1 MVRKL
6 VTKAKKWTWS
16 VASWNQE
23 ARVLRRPVVGC
34 VVVSAYFGSYW
45 CPKIRNHFKT
55 ADTKKPPRGWF
66 FSRTCG
72 PGTPQDTSIKSGVL
86 ARLPLQLYTKLYTK
100 IFACPP
106 KVTFTTSRFL
116 HPGIELLLCILS
128 TLKKC
133 WCIGAFSRN
142 YLNIKENIAFSSW
155 CATGFFVVHL
165 VHFVR
170 KKPANA

>member
-1 MVRKL
+1 MDL
-6 VTKAKKWTWS
+6 VSRFLESRSKSPSQACCRMCCGICILWILLVSKNPKPLQDGRYKKTT
-16 VASWNQE
+16 
-23 ARVLRRPVVGC
+23 ARVVLQQNL
-34 VVVSAYFGSYW
+34 W
-45 CPKIRNHFKT
+45 
-55 ADTKKPPRGWF
+55 
-66 FSRTCG
+66 
-72 PGTPQDTSIKSGVL
+72 PGTPQNTPIKSGVL
-86 ARLPLQLYTKLYTK
+86 ARLPFQLYTKLYTK
-100 IFACPP
+100 IFAYPP

-142 YLNIKENIAFSSW
+142 HLNVKENIAFFSW

>member
-1 MVRKL
+1 MDL
-6 VTKAKKWTWS
+6 VSRFLESRSKSPSQACCRMCCGICILWILLVSKNPKPLQDGRYKKTT
-16 VASWNQE
+16 
-23 ARVLRRPVVGC
+23 ARVVLQQNL
-34 VVVSAYFGSYW
+34 W
-45 CPKIRNHFKT
+45 
-55 ADTKKPPRGWF
+55 
-66 FSRTCG
+66 

-116 HPGIELLLCILS
+116 HAGIELLLCILS

-142 YLNIKENIAFSSW
+142 HLNIKENIAFFSW

>member
-1 MVRKL
+1 MDL
-6 VTKAKKWTWS
+6 VSRFLESRSESPSQACCRMCCSICMLWILLVSKNPKPLQDGRYKKTT
-16 VASWNQE
+16 
-23 ARVLRRPVVGC
+23 ARVVLQQNL
-34 VVVSAYFGSYW
+34 W
-45 CPKIRNHFKT
+45 
-55 ADTKKPPRGWF
+55 
-66 FSRTCG
+66 

-86 ARLPLQLYTKLYTK
+86 ARLPPQLYTKLYTK

-106 KVTFTTSRFL
+106 KVTFTTSQFPL
-116 HPGIELLLCILS
+116 SGIEFLLCILS

-142 YLNIKENIAFSSW
+142 HLNIKENIAFFSW
-155 CATGFFVVHL
+155 CVAGLSVVHL

>member
-1 MVRKL
+1 MDL
-6 VTKAKKWTWS
+6 VSRFLESRSESPSQACCRMCCGICMLWILLVSKNPKPLQDGRYKKTT
-16 VASWNQE
+16 
-23 ARVLRRPVVGC
+23 ARVVLQQNL
-34 VVVSAYFGSYW
+34 W
-45 CPKIRNHFKT
+45 
-55 ADTKKPPRGWF
+55 
-66 FSRTCG
+66 

-86 ARLPLQLYTKLYTK
+86 TRLPLQLYTKLYTK

-142 YLNIKENIAFSSW
+142 HLNIKENIAFFSW

>member
-1 MVRKL
+1 MDL
-6 VTKAKKWTWS
+6 VSRFLESRSKSPSQACCRMCCGICILWILLVSKNPKPLQDGRYKKTT
-16 VASWNQE
+16 
-23 ARVLRRPVVGC
+23 ARVVLQQNL
-34 VVVSAYFGSYW
+34 W
-45 CPKIRNHFKT
+45 
-55 ADTKKPPRGWF
+55 
-66 FSRTCG
+66 
-72 PGTPQDTSIKSGVL
+72 PGTPQDTSIKSGGL

>member
-1 MVRKL
+1 MDL
-6 VTKAKKWTWS
+6 VSRFLESRSKSPSQACCRMCCAICILWILLVSKNPKPLQDGRYKKTT
-16 VASWNQE
+16 
-23 ARVLRRPVVGC
+23 ARVVLQQNL
-34 VVVSAYFGSYW
+34 W
-45 CPKIRNHFKT
+45 
-55 ADTKKPPRGWF
+55 
-66 FSRTCG
+66 

-142 YLNIKENIAFSSW
+142 HLNIKENIAFFSW

>member
-1 MVRKL
+1 MDL
-6 VTKAKKWTWS
+6 VSRFLESRSESPSQACCRMCCGICMLWILLVSRNPKPLQDGRYKKTT
-16 VASWNQE
+16 
-23 ARVLRRPVVGC
+23 ARVVLQQNL
-34 VVVSAYFGSYW
+34 W
-45 CPKIRNHFKT
+45 
-55 ADTKKPPRGWF
+55 
-66 FSRTCG
+66 
-72 PGTPQDTSIKSGVL
+72 PGTPQYTSIKSGVL

-106 KVTFTTSRFL
+106 KITFPSSRFPL
-116 HPGIELLLCILS
+116 SGIEFLLCILS

-142 YLNIKENIAFSSW
+142 HLNIKENIAFFSW

>member
-1 MVRKL
+1 MDL
-6 VTKAKKWTWS
+6 VSRFLESRSKSPSQACCRMCCGICILWILLVSKNPKPLQDGRYKKTT
-16 VASWNQE
+16 
-23 ARVLRRPVVGC
+23 ARVVLQQNL
-34 VVVSAYFGSYW
+34 W
-45 CPKIRNHFKT
+45 
-55 ADTKKPPRGWF
+55 
-66 FSRTCG
+66 

>member
-1 MVRKL
+1 MNL
-6 VTKAKKWTWS
+6 VSRFLESRSKSPSQACCRMCCGICILWILLVSKNPKPLQDGRYKKTT
-16 VASWNQE
+16 
-23 ARVLRRPVVGC
+23 ARVVLQQNL
-34 VVVSAYFGSYW
+34 W
-45 CPKIRNHFKT
+45 
-55 ADTKKPPRGWF
+55 
-66 FSRTCG
+66 
-72 PGTPQDTSIKSGVL
+72 PGTPQNTSIKSGVL

-142 YLNIKENIAFSSW
+142 HLNIKENIAFFSW

>member
-1 MVRKL
+1 MDL
-6 VTKAKKWTWS
+6 VSRFLESRSESPSQACCRMCCGICMLWILLVSKNPKPLQDGRYKKTT
-16 VASWNQE
+16 
-23 ARVLRRPVVGC
+23 ARVVLQQNL
-34 VVVSAYFGSYW
+34 W
-45 CPKIRNHFKT
+45 
-55 ADTKKPPRGWF
+55 
-66 FSRTCG
+66 
-72 PGTPQDTSIKSGVL
+72 PGTPQYTSIKSGVL

-106 KVTFTTSRFL
+106 KITFPSSRFPL
-116 HPGIELLLCILS
+116 SGIEFLLCILS

-142 YLNIKENIAFSSW
+142 HLNIKENIAFFSW

>member
-1 MVRKL
+1 MDL
-6 VTKAKKWTWS
+6 VSRFLESRSKSPSQVCCRMCCGICILWILLVSKNPKPLQDGRYKKTT
-16 VASWNQE
+16 
-23 ARVLRRPVVGC
+23 ARVVLQQNL
-34 VVVSAYFGSYW
+34 W
-45 CPKIRNHFKT
+45 
-55 ADTKKPPRGWF
+55 
-66 FSRTCG
+66 
-72 PGTPQDTSIKSGVL
+72 PGTPQDTPIKSGVL

-100 IFACPP
+100 IFAYPP

-116 HPGIELLLCILS
+116 RPGIELLLCILS

-142 YLNIKENIAFSSW
+142 HLNIKENIAFFSW

>member
-16 VASWNQE
+16 VASRNKETKKQKSFAGLLSDVLWYLHALDPIGIQKSDTTSDGRYKKTT
-23 ARVLRRPVVGC
+23 ARVVLQQNL
-34 VVVSAYFGSYW
+34 W
-45 CPKIRNHFKT
+45 
-55 ADTKKPPRGWF
+55 
-66 FSRTCG
+66 

-116 HPGIELLLCILS
+116 HPETVSPVGYSLIPFKKLVQLVQARNIL
-128 TLKKC
+128 
-133 WCIGAFSRN
+133 I
-142 YLNIKENIAFSSW
+142 
-155 CATGFFVVHL
+155 
-165 VHFVR
+165 
-170 KKPANA
+170 

>member
-1 MVRKL
+1 MDL
-6 VTKAKKWTWS
+6 VSRFLESRSKSPSQACCRMCCGICILWILLVSKNPKPLQDGRYKKTT
-16 VASWNQE
+16 
-23 ARVLRRPVVGC
+23 ARVVLQQNL
-34 VVVSAYFGSYW
+34 W
-45 CPKIRNHFKT
+45 
-55 ADTKKPPRGWF
+55 
-66 FSRTCG
+66 

-142 YLNIKENIAFSSW
+142 HLNIKENIAFFSW

>member
-1 MVRKL
+1 MDL
-6 VTKAKKWTWS
+6 VSRFLESRSKSPSQACCRMCCGICILWILLVSKNPKPLQDGRYKKTT
-16 VASWNQE
+16 
-23 ARVLRRPVVGC
+23 ARVVLQQNL
-34 VVVSAYFGSYW
+34 W
-45 CPKIRNHFKT
+45 
-55 ADTKKPPRGWF
+55 
-66 FSRTCG
+66 

-142 YLNIKENIAFSSW
+142 HLNIKKNIAFFSW

>member
-1 MVRKL
+1 MDL
-6 VTKAKKWTWS
+6 VSRFLESRSKSPSQACCRMCCGICILWILLVSKNPKPLQDGRYKKTTAG
-16 VASWNQE
+16 V
-23 ARVLRRPVVGC
+23 VLQQNL
-34 VVVSAYFGSYW
+34 W
-45 CPKIRNHFKT
+45 
-55 ADTKKPPRGWF
+55 
-66 FSRTCG
+66 
-72 PGTPQDTSIKSGVL
+72 PGTPQDTTIKSGVL

-142 YLNIKENIAFSSW
+142 HLNIKENIAFFSW